1 MGTTALLEGGAVM
14 AIWGPTGRQLAI
26 QGATPADLA
35 GDSDLQRC
43 LTDVER
49 KRLFLFSWT
58 RAEC

>member
-49 KRLFLFSWT
+49 KRLF
-58 RAEC
+58 